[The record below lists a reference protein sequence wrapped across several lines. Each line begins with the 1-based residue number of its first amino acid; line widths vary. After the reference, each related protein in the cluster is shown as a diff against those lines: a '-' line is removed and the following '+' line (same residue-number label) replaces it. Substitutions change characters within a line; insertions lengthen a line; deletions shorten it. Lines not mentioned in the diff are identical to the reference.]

1 MTEQLRVSNGETDN
15 NKTKSN
21 HYYMKKHI
29 AGSILSVALLG
40 AAAQAQSTIIYDS
53 LSDRIF
59 GVGPVGV
66 NSFFPPPMNGD
77 NLRAQSFT
85 TGDEAFTLDSVALS
99 LEPSSGTGGFTVS
112 LYDDSG
118 NQPGT
123 LLATL
128 AGNDSPGA
136 GLEGP
141 GGSLYTYTGS
151 LDLSLDTTYWVVAD
165 VSADYA
171 GNIYGWDVGNAGT
184 TVGSTVGAG
193 YSSDGSASWGL
204 DNSSSYLMQVT
215 AGPTIAATPEP
226 STVALA
232 ATGGLGMLMMF
243 RRRK

>member
-1 MTEQLRVSNGETDN
+1 MTGQSRVSDGETDN
-15 NKTKSN
+15 NNKSESHN
-21 HYYMKKHI
+21 NMKKYI
-29 AGSILSVALLG
+29 ASSLLG
-40 AAAQAQSTIIYDS
+40 LACLGATAQAQSTIIFDS

-59 GVGPVGV
+59 ADGPIGA
-66 NSFFPPPMNGD
+66 NPFFPPPQNGD
-77 NLRAQSFT
+77 NVRAQSFT
-85 TGDEAFTLDSVALS
+85 TGDVAFTLDSVALS

-123 LLATL
+123 LLTTL

-151 LDLSLDTTYWVVAD
+151 LDLNLDTTYWVVAD
-165 VSADYA
+165 VSADYT
-171 GNIYGWDVGNAGT
+171 GNVYGWDVGNAGT

-193 YSSDGSASWGL
+193 YSTDGGASWGV
-204 DNSSSYLMQVT
+204 DNSFSYLMQVAAEPT
-215 AGPTIAATPEP
+215 AVPEP
-226 STVALA
+226 STLALA
-232 ATGGLGMLMMF
+232 AMGGLGSLLLL